1 MSDLFDDLLTPSDDF
16 GETKA
21 ATNVLVVGAPAANS
35 AELTKLAR
43 YVEGHPVKVVFVEED
58 GREFVVEKGGG
69 SIRIN

>member
-21 ATNVLVVGAPAANS
+21 ATNVLIVGAPAANS

-43 YVEGHPVKVVFVEED
+43 YIEAHPMRCVFVEED
-58 GREFVVEKGGG
+58 GSEFVVEKGGN
-69 SIRIN
+69 SVRIK